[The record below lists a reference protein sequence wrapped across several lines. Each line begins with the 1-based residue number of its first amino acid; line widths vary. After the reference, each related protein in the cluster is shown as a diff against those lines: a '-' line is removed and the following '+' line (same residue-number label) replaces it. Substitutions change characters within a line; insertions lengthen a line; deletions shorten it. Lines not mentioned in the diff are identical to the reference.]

1 MGSWCA
7 CVYTHVLEW
16 GGEGKDAFP
25 VQTISVASVAVCS
38 ALWFIIYQ
46 QCVLRVYWVTFIFL
60 GILFIRIDLK
70 VTSFR
75 SSVGSTSTSHQPQ
88 THIVCFSH

>member
-1 MGSWCA
+1 M
-7 CVYTHVLEW
+7 
-16 GGEGKDAFP
+16 
-25 VQTISVASVAVCS
+25 QTISVASVAVCS

-46 QCVLRVYWVTFIFL
+46 QCVLRVYWITFIFL

-70 VTSFR
+70 VTRFR